1 MKALTILRKV
11 TDAIVAILFVVL
23 VTLVLIQVF
32 TRMLHMSQTW
42 IDEISKFV
50 FVWVTYLGGAITVR
64 KGANVTFDLV
74 LEGVQGKTYKILF
87 TFVNIVCIV
96 FMAAM
101 AVLGSQAAWA
111 NRVQLSTMTRVNM
124 GLMNMAIPVGFVL
137 MIIAQ
142 IEYYFSTMKKK
153 KKEEEVEAK

>member
-1 MKALTILRKV
+1 MKALTILRKA
-11 TDAIVAILFVVL
+11 TDAIVAILFAIL

-32 TRMLHMSQTW
+32 TRMFHLPQTW

-74 LEGVQGKTYKILF
+74 LESVHGTTYKVLF
-87 TFVNIVCIV
+87 TFVNIICIA
-96 FMAAM
+96 FLAAM

-111 NRVQLSTMTRVNM
+111 NRVQMSTMTRVNM
-124 GLMNMAIPVGFVL
+124 GLMNMAIPIGCVM

-142 IEYYFSTMKKK
+142 IEYYFSALKKR
-153 KKEEEVEAK
+153 KEEEAASK